1 MQERLEKIISGNE
14 KEIPLTSNKI
24 WIVHFSRSD
33 TTRAKVHS
41 QNTKKCSANNY
52 INLIFILPVT
62 SPKNLVEFY
71 NEMWNIRDRRVDDW
85 FLMQSIWPTITLCV
99 CYLYFSI
106 ALGPWLMKNREPFQI
121 YPLIQLYNVFV
132 TLLSAYMVYEIG
144 MSGWFTHYNW
154 VCQEVETDPD
164 PKSP

>member
-1 MQERLEKIISGNE
+1 MN
-14 KEIPLTSNKI
+14 
-24 WIVHFSRSD
+24 V
-33 TTRAKVHS
+33 
-41 QNTKKCSANNY
+41 
-52 INLIFILPVT
+52 IFILSVT
-62 SPKNLVEFY
+62 SHTPKNLVEFY
-71 NEMWNIRDRRVDDW
+71 NELWNIRDRRVDDW
-85 FLMQSIWPTITLCV
+85 FMMSSIWPTVTLCV
-99 CYLYFSI
+99 FYLYFSI

>member
-1 MQERLEKIISGNE
+1 MYV
-14 KEIPLTSNKI
+14 TA
-24 WIVHFSRSD
+24 
-33 TTRAKVHS
+33 RAKVHS
-41 QNTKKCSANNY
+41 QNTTKCSANN
-52 INLIFILPVT
+52 NMNVIFIFSVT

-71 NEMWNIRDRRVDDW
+71 NELWNIRDRRVDDW
-85 FLMQSIWPTITLCV
+85 FLMSSIWPTITLSV

-121 YPLIQLYNVFV
+121 KTLIQLYNVFV
-132 TLLSAYMVYEIG
+132 TLLSAYMFYEIC

>member
-1 MQERLEKIISGNE
+1 M
-14 KEIPLTSNKI
+14 
-24 WIVHFSRSD
+24 

-41 QNTKKCSANNY
+41 QNTKKCSTNNY

-85 FLMQSIWPTITLCV
+85 FLMSSIWPTITLCV

-106 ALGPWLMKNREPFQI
+106 ALGPWLMKNREPFHI